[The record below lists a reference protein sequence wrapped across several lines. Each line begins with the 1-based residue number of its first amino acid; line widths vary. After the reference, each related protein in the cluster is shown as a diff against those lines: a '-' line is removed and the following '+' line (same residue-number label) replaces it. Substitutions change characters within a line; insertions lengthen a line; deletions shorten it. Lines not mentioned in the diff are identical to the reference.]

1 MNRQADSSKRFFGGL
16 SVLAVS
22 AGVACCL
29 HSVRADSHA
38 FSPAYGEQGNLNLRL
53 FTFDG
58 KETTVPLPA
67 PAKVFRDLW
76 FSRSGR
82 AIYGQTM
89 QVLRGQPSSITK
101 VEFEPATQSILR
113 GSTGFEVWH
122 LTESRSSNTVFI
134 AGWAE
139 VMGAPDCGY
148 FEINPDTGG
157 GSDAESRCGCRLPRR
172 ARSRIP
178 RW

>member
-1 MNRQADSSKRFFGGL
+1 M
-16 SVLAVS
+16 LAIS

-76 FSRSGR
+76 FSAAVG
-82 AIYGQTM
+82 
-89 QVLRGQPSSITK
+89 PSMAKPCKSCAASL
-101 VEFEPATQSILR
+101 PA
-113 GSTGFEVWH
+113 
-122 LTESRSSNTVFI
+122 SRRLSS
-134 AGWAE
+134 
-139 VMGAPDCGY
+139 
-148 FEINPDTGG
+148 
-157 GSDAESRCGCRLPRR
+157 SRPLKASSADRL
-172 ARSRIP
+172 A
-178 RW
+178 